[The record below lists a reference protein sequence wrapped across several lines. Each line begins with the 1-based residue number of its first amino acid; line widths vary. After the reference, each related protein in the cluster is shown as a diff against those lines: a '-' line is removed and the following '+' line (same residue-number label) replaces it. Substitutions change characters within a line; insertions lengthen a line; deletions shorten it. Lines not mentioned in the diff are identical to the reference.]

1 MTVEVLAVI
10 GMVMA
15 YFVGQIVAHR
25 TAKHGGR
32 AMLEAIVVGIIV
44 FAIIGYIAH
53 RLSLL

>member
-15 YFVGQIVAHR
+15 YLMGNIVAHR

-32 AMLEAIVVGIIV
+32 AMLETIVVGIVIML
-44 FAIIGYIAH
+44 ILGYIAH
-53 RLSLL
+53 RLGIL